1 MKRIR
6 TKLILSL
13 FVITLLPIYPVYY
26 QVKNLLQQSI
36 EVGYNENV
44 EMALDRA
51 AAISREL
58 YSIYK
63 DQALSHAEELAS
75 SEWAGKLFEQRNGSA
90 AEIEEKAKSF
100 GGKIDIFDAKGTL
113 LLTGSSEHDHAY
125 PMIYQN
131 TLVQLIEKEAPEV
144 LDVVNDPGHIL
155 AFAPVVS
162 NGVKR
167 GFLVVTKI
175 VDEEFT
181 TGSKQVVRV
190 NQMFKTLD
198 FFEGEVTSGFLLFF
212 FVVYVPVAGLS
223 IGLGIYF
230 SRKITSPLLSLV
242 KGTKKIAGGD
252 WDYRVKADSKDEV
265 GDLVDAF
272 NTMIATLKE
281 KQDQVVS
288 LEKMAAWREIAR
300 ILAHEIKN
308 PLTPIQLTVQ
318 QMKDK
323 YEGDDPEYG
332 KLLEE
337 CSEIVSDEIESLRTL
352 VREFSEFARM
362 PKLTLSPGDLNE
374 LVEEVR
380 KLYPNDNISMGLESA
395 LPNLN
400 FDHEKMRR
408 VLINLIE
415 NGLDSISEKGEG
427 DIQIKTG
434 LVDGMA
440 VIHYSDTGNGIPD
453 EIKEKIFEP
462 YFSTKKSGMG
472 LGLAIVKRIIE
483 EHGGKISLESKESQ
497 GTSFEIGLPIDN
509 EASLGH

>member
-6 TKLILSL
+6 TKLVLSL
-13 FVITLLPIYPVYY
+13 LVSTLLPIYPVYY
-26 QVKNLLQQSI
+26 QVKSLLQQSI

-44 EMALDRA
+44 VMALDQA

-63 DQALSHAEELAS
+63 GQTLSQAKELSS
-75 SEWAGKLFEQRNGSA
+75 SGWARKLFEQKNSSA
-90 AEIEEKAKSF
+90 IEMEEKAKWV
-100 GGKIDIFDAKGTL
+100 GGKIDVFDMKGNL
-113 LLTGSSEHDHAY
+113 VLTGSSAQGHAY

-131 TLVQLIEKEAPEV
+131 TIVQLTKKRSPEI
-144 LDVVNDPGHIL
+144 LDLADDPGHIL
-155 AFAPVVS
+155 AFAPIKS
-162 NGVKR
+162 NGENK

-175 VDEEFT
+175 IDEEFAI
-181 TGSKQVVRV
+181 GSRQVVRV

-212 FVVYVPVAGLS
+212 FVVYIPVAGLS

-272 NTMIATLKE
+272 NTMITTLKE

-323 YEGDDPEYG
+323 YEGDDPEYSR
-332 KLLEE
+332 LLEE
-337 CSEIVSDEIESLRTL
+337 CSEIVTDEIESLRTL

-362 PKLTLSPGDLNE
+362 PKLSLAPGDFNE
-374 LVEEVR
+374 LIEEVR
-380 KLYPNDNISMGLESA
+380 KLYPNNNISLELESA
-395 LPNLN
+395 LPELN

-408 VLINLIE
+408 VIINLIE

-427 DIQIKTG
+427 NIRIRTNLKDK
-434 LVDGMA
+434 MA
-440 VIHYSDTGNGIPD
+440 VMYCADTGNGIPD
-453 EIKEKIFEP
+453 ETREKIFEP

-483 EHGGKISLESKESQ
+483 EHGGRISVESKEGE
-497 GTSFEIGLPIDN
+497 GTKFEIELPVKN
-509 EASLGH
+509 ESH